1 MRQAQSKH
9 QPRDDVKVLTLLK
22 RTQRIFAMTRPMTKR
37 LFPRA
42 LISSTVGTTL
52 ISIAAVW
59 LVTSH
64 AFVPVVATP
73 DTANIE
79 HSKSYQLSDR
89 PLYRLSPIP
98 PGADWTS

>member
-1 MRQAQSKH
+1 
-9 QPRDDVKVLTLLK
+9 
-22 RTQRIFAMTRPMTKR
+22 MTRPMTKR

-42 LISSTVGTTL
+42 LVSSTAGTTL
-52 ISIAAVW
+52 ISIAAIW

-64 AFVPVVATP
+64 AFAPVVATP

-79 HSKSYQLSDR
+79 HAKTYQPSAR

-98 PGADWTS
+98 AGADWTS

>member
-1 MRQAQSKH
+1 MA
-9 QPRDDVKVLTLLK
+9 
-22 RTQRIFAMTRPMTKR
+22 RPMTKR

-64 AFVPVVATP
+64 AFAPVVAIP

-79 HSKSYQLSDR
+79 RSKPYQPSSR
-89 PLYRLSPIP
+89 SLYRLSPIP
-98 PGADWTS
+98 AGADWTS

>member
-1 MRQAQSKH
+1 
-9 QPRDDVKVLTLLK
+9 
-22 RTQRIFAMTRPMTKR
+22 MTRPMTKR

-42 LISSTVGTTL
+42 LVSSTVGTTL

-59 LVTSH
+59 LVTSN
-64 AFVPVVATP
+64 AFAPVVATP
-73 DTANIE
+73 DTAKFE
-79 HSKSYQLSDR
+79 PSKPYKPSAR

>member
-1 MRQAQSKH
+1 
-9 QPRDDVKVLTLLK
+9 
-22 RTQRIFAMTRPMTKR
+22 MTRPMTKR

-42 LISSTVGTTL
+42 LVSSTIETTL

-64 AFVPVVATP
+64 AFAPVVATP

-79 HSKSYQLSDR
+79 HSKNYQPSDR

-98 PGADWTS
+98 AGADWTS

>member
-1 MRQAQSKH
+1 
-9 QPRDDVKVLTLLK
+9 
-22 RTQRIFAMTRPMTKR
+22 MTRPMTKR

-42 LISSTVGTTL
+42 LVSSTAGTTL
-52 ISIAAVW
+52 ISIAAAW

-64 AFVPVVATP
+64 AFAPVVATP
-73 DTANIE
+73 DTASIE
-79 HSKSYQLSDR
+79 HSKNYQPSDR

>member
-1 MRQAQSKH
+1 
-9 QPRDDVKVLTLLK
+9 
-22 RTQRIFAMTRPMTKR
+22 MTRPMTKR

-42 LISSTVGTTL
+42 LVSSTVGTTL

-64 AFVPVVATP
+64 AYAPVAATP

-79 HSKSYQLSDR
+79 HSKSYQPSAR
-89 PLYRLSPIP
+89 ALYRLSPIP
-98 PGADWTS
+98 AGADWTS

>member
-1 MRQAQSKH
+1 
-9 QPRDDVKVLTLLK
+9 
-22 RTQRIFAMTRPMTKR
+22 MTRPMTKR

-42 LISSTVGTTL
+42 LVSSTVGTTL

-64 AFVPVVATP
+64 ATAPVVATP
-73 DTANIE
+73 DTANANIE
-79 HSKSYQLSDR
+79 HSKKYQPSDR

-98 PGADWTS
+98 AGADWTS

>member
-1 MRQAQSKH
+1 
-9 QPRDDVKVLTLLK
+9 
-22 RTQRIFAMTRPMTKR
+22 
-37 LFPRA
+37 
-42 LISSTVGTTL
+42 L

-64 AFVPVVATP
+64 AFAPVVATP

-79 HSKSYQLSDR
+79 QKKSYQPSAR

-98 PGADWTS
+98 AGADWTS

>member
-1 MRQAQSKH
+1 
-9 QPRDDVKVLTLLK
+9 
-22 RTQRIFAMTRPMTKR
+22 MTRPMTKR
-37 LFPRA
+37 QSPRA

-64 AFVPVVATP
+64 AFAPVVATP

-79 HSKSYQLSDR
+79 RNKSHQPSTR
-89 PLYRLSPIP
+89 QLYRLSPISA
-98 PGADWTS
+98 GADWTS